1 MQAMLSNKRVE
12 CPAGLLS
19 RAKQRSASVP
29 TAIVNAGADLPMMS
43 AKLAFEEGLIEPVLV
58 GDCEAIRAIA
68 KRLQWNITSLR
79 LVAAES
85 EQEAAHRSAELARDG
100 EVAALMK
107 GDVHTDN
114 LLKAVLKK
122 DNGLRTG
129 NRLSHVFYMT
139 LPGSDESLCCTDGAI
154 NVQPSLEDKIHIT
167 RNAIALLHRL
177 GNAQPKVAV
186 LSATEQASPA
196 MQSSVDAAE
205 IVARARAGE
214 LFAEEPGAIVEGPF
228 AFDNAV
234 SREAAEMKGMKSEVA
249 GQPDILV
256 VPNIEAG
263 NIAFKQMV
271 YFMGACAAGIVLGAK
286 VPITLTSRAD
296 PAAARLA
303 STALASLYASAG

>member
-1 MQAMLSNKRVE
+1 MQSMLSNKRVE

-19 RAKQRSASVP
+19 RAKQLSASVP

-58 GDCEAIRAIA
+58 GDGEVIRAIA
-68 KRLQWNITSLR
+68 KRLQWDITSLR
-79 LVAAES
+79 VVTAES
-85 EQEAAHRSAELARDG
+85 EQEAAQRSAELARDG

-139 LPGSDESLCCTDGAI
+139 LAGSDDSLCITDGAI
-154 NVQPSLEDKIHIT
+154 NVLPSLEDKIHIT

-177 GNAQPKVAV
+177 GNSQPKVAV

-205 IVARARAGE
+205 IVARAQTGE
-214 LFAEEPGAIVEGPF
+214 LFSEEPGAVVEGPF

-234 SREAAEMKGMKSEVA
+234 SREAAEMKGMNSEVA